1 MARVPSVSR
10 QLVVSIAVP
19 LVISFALTALVL
31 DRIFRSSAN
40 QATHDRLDEQVIALV
55 AAAGLNQEGRMDVR
69 QQDSE
74 SRLSSPNSG
83 HYALVRNQRGRELWR
98 SPSLSGHRVNF
109 GPLLASGRSVYFETQ
124 TEDGATVAIFS
135 RGLQWDYSPGN
146 SANLVFSVGEDLT
159 DQLTRLRRFRQ
170 QLVAWA
176 GTLAVLLL
184 VVLGALLRRVL
195 RPVHQLEQEIA
206 EVESGQRTQLGVG
219 LPRELSGVARSL
231 NTLLRSEQQRIARY
245 RDTLGN
251 LAHSLKTPLAVMR
264 SSLASG
270 TDVRASLNAEID
282 RVAEIVDHQLKRA
295 ATSGGAALGQSPVA
309 LRPLIEDL
317 RTTLRKVHAHKD
329 LSINIVVEESTC
341 FVGDRGDIM
350 ELLGNV
356 LDNACKWCRS
366 SVHLQAAIDPRLPPE
381 QALQIRVEDDGP
393 GIAPLDRGRVLAR
406 GARADERAP
415 GHGLGLAMVADT
427 VGLYGGDL
435 AIGQS
440 ALLGGARLDIAL
452 PGRQDSGTC

>member
-1 MARVPSVSR
+1 
-10 QLVVSIAVP
+10 
-19 LVISFALTALVL
+19 
-31 DRIFRSSAN
+31 
-40 QATHDRLDEQVIALV
+40 
-55 AAAGLNQEGRMDVR
+55 
-69 QQDSE
+69 
-74 SRLSSPNSG
+74 
-83 HYALVRNQRGRELWR
+83 
-98 SPSLSGHRVNF
+98 
-109 GPLLASGRSVYFETQ
+109 
-124 TEDGATVAIFS
+124 
-135 RGLQWDYSPGN
+135 
-146 SANLVFSVGEDLT
+146 
-159 DQLTRLRRFRQ
+159 
-170 QLVAWA
+170 
-176 GTLAVLLL
+176 
-184 VVLGALLRRVL
+184 
-195 RPVHQLEQEIA
+195 
-206 EVESGQRTQLGVG
+206 VESGQRTQLGVG

>member
-159 DQLTRLRRFRQ
+159 DQLTRLRRFHS
-170 QLVAWA
+170 
-176 GTLAVLLL
+176 G
-184 VVLGALLRRVL
+184 
-195 RPVHQLEQEIA
+195 RPVAGGIGCIVA
-206 EVESGQRTQLGVG
+206 A
-219 LPRELSGVARSL
+219 GVAPGAP
-231 NTLLRSEQQRIARY
+231 AR
-245 RDTLGN
+245 
-251 LAHSLKTPLAVMR
+251 A
-264 SSLASG
+264 
-270 TDVRASLNAEID
+270 
-282 RVAEIVDHQLKRA
+282 
-295 ATSGGAALGQSPVA
+295 
-309 LRPLIEDL
+309 
-317 RTTLRKVHAHKD
+317 
-329 LSINIVVEESTC
+329 
-341 FVGDRGDIM
+341 GDRRGG
-350 ELLGNV
+350 EWSAHATG
-356 LDNACKWCRS
+356 RGT
-366 SVHLQAAIDPRLPPE
+366 AA
-381 QALQIRVEDDGP
+381 
-393 GIAPLDRGRVLAR
+393 
-406 GARADERAP
+406 
-415 GHGLGLAMVADT
+415 
-427 VGLYGGDL
+427 
-435 AIGQS
+435 
-440 ALLGGARLDIAL
+440 
-452 PGRQDSGTC
+452 